1 MVFQA
6 DFPAA
11 AVCQTGKLAP
21 NPVRKT
27 SQLIEMGELLRHDFI
42 GIRDVGKQYLA
53 GQVQYCHADR
63 KFIDKPFDLPDH
75 AFIVID
81 AEDGTLKQQQNNDA
95 GGQQFDPVFPEK
107 IFRYIEQFQ
116 ILRQIR
122 PVNVIACKGFIIKN
136 LARRN
141 VLERNG

>member
-42 GIRDVGKQYLA
+42 GIRDVGKQYFA

-75 AFIVID
+75 ALIVID